1 MMRRLA
7 LALMLLATPALAQ
20 SRAAPKSFTQ
30 DDLKRAEA
38 ARDSAVA
45 RLRTLEARSS
55 AAARDLGDIDADLI
69 AAAADSTAR
78 EEAAYAAEEQL
89 MILADETQTASSSLS
104 ADQAALDDLLAAL
117 MTFGSRRPPALA
129 TSPEDSA
136 AAVRAA
142 ILMSDAAPA
151 LSRRATELKSQIE
164 TLNRLAAETRAQQ
177 TNLASATGALAA
189 RREEIAALAEEKRRA
204 SATLDAETAAARAE
218 PADGSPCTVSVWEQP
233 DRDPAHWTRGTF
245 DTGEDGTIDDEFTM
259 TYDAHF
265 LPLVMAWNSFDGTAL
280 APWQRDT
287 STREADGTETRYTIE
302 RLRGPASTYVETF
315 AFTCAAARPTPPRAG
330 RSIVDRPAR
339 PLALVRRDPTRM

>member
-1 MMRRLA
+1 MPLPRLRLPSLLPSLLTTSLLAACADDAADPDLFPGRVPCASEGAWDSDPPTHRTFAYDADQHLLSRRTVADDGTVVETITNTWVDGRLA
-7 LALMLLATPALAQ
+7 TSERQTPTIHTRSTYTWDGDLLTTYD
-20 SRAAPKSFTQ
+20 RT
-30 DDLKRAEA
+30 DL
-38 ARDSAVA
+38 
-45 RLRTLEARSS
+45 
-55 AAARDLGDIDADLI
+55 
-69 AAAADSTAR
+69 
-78 EEAAYAAEEQL
+78 
-89 MILADETQTASSSLS
+89 
-104 ADQAALDDLLAAL
+104 ALDDGDNGFTMTNTYRDGVQLAQRFAYHDAS
-117 MTFGSRRPPALA
+117 FGGTL
-129 TSPEDSA
+129 TTITGD
-136 AAVRAA
+136 
-142 ILMSDAAPA
+142 DTT
-151 LSRRATELKSQIE
+151 RATW
-164 TLNRLAAETRAQQ
+164 
-177 TNLASATGALAA
+177 
-189 RREEIAALAEEKRRA
+189 REC
-204 SATLDAETAAARAE
+204 AE

-302 RLRGPASTYVETF
+302 RLPGPASTYVETF